1 MSYMVHNQTG
11 LTASVDLCDLDQNQ
25 SLTFALVSGVDGQG
39 VAIEGVLAAVAEEA
53 GSVVDALEALS
64 CLPVAVADG
73 IGVDVVAAFA
83 GPAGPDRPAL
93 AQRVA
98 KEAIVT
104 ELATFS
110 CRQVRRTNRLATPR
124 DDTEGEEPRYL
135 REQTRPRDQV
145 LPVVP
150 AGQLVHTT
158 SLVFRTTAQVAPT
171 GQGQG

>member
-1 MSYMVHNQTG
+1 MVYSRTG
-11 LTASVDLCDLDQNQ
+11 LTGSVALCDLDQNH
-25 SLTFALVSGVDGQG
+25 SLTFALVGGVDGQG

-53 GSVVDALEALS
+53 GGVVDALEALS
-64 CLPVAVADG
+64 CLPVAVADSV
-73 IGVDVVAAFA
+73 GVDVVAAFA

-104 ELATFS
+104 ELAAFS
-110 CRQVRRTNRLATPR
+110 CRQVRRTNRSAMPH
-124 DDTEGEEPRYL
+124 DGTEGEEPRYL
-135 REQTRPRDQV
+135 RQRTGPRNQV

-158 SLVFRTTAQVAPT
+158 SLVFRTTAQVAPM

>member
-1 MSYMVHNQTG
+1 M
-11 LTASVDLCDLDQNQ
+11 DLCDLDQNH
-25 SLTFALVSGVDGQG
+25 SLTFALVGRVGGQG

-53 GSVVDALEALS
+53 GGVVDALEALS
-64 CLPVAVADG
+64 RLPVAVADG
-73 IGVDVVAAFA
+73 VGVDVVAALA

-98 KEAIVT
+98 EEAIVT
-104 ELATFS
+104 ELAAFS
-110 CRQVRRTNRLATPR
+110 CRQVRRTNGSATPL
-124 DDTEGEEPRYL
+124 DDTEGVEPRYL
-135 REQTRPRDQV
+135 IQRTGPWIQP